1 MKTKLITIL
10 GLLLMFSLVVAV
22 GLGVSKDVPIDTIYK
37 EKIEAINNE
46 DIEWVALKD
55 DKIIEELT
63 KQQTKKL
70 ETIAKGIIKRE
81 AEVEKKVINDA
92 GRIILS
98 VG

>member
-1 MKTKLITIL
+1 
-10 GLLLMFSLVVAV
+10 MFSLVVAV
-22 GLGVSKDVPIDTIYK
+22 GLGISKEVSIDSTYKD
-37 EKIEAINNE
+37 KIEAINNE

-92 GRIILS
+92 GTITLTAKQ
-98 VG
+98 

>member
-1 MKTKLITIL
+1 MGGI
-10 GLLLMFSLVVAV
+10 
-22 GLGVSKDVPIDTIYK
+22 
-37 EKIEAINNE
+37 
-46 DIEWVALKD
+46 KD

-92 GRIILS
+92 GTITLTAKQ
-98 VG
+98 